1 MVIIIIII
9 ETLLTNVLQISG
21 IESVDND
28 DVRWCW
34 AWEDVISEQAG
45 LGDWTA
51 WAMNRKQQG
60 KASPVLKGATRA
72 SPSALQGTRASHE
85 LPGEVPSVLHA
96 TRAQLEL
103 PGQVPSVVQATRA
116 GLM

>member
-72 SPSALQGTRASHE
+72 SPKCSPGYQSRSQVGASQT
-85 LPGEVPSVLHA
+85 SVW
-96 TRAQLEL
+96 
-103 PGQVPSVVQATRA
+103 PF
-116 GLM
+116 